1 MINTTEDDIK
11 MLLSDKLKDLL
22 ELLTGTKY
30 QSQNKRLHLGLH
42 LECRPPLAEGL
53 PGPPVRGR
61 SWALGQ
67 DGERLETEKVLIGV
81 AELQGGGEGAEV
93 LLRVLRQDGEGGV
106 CLSRGRVRKERKLK
120 ISDVLF

>member
-42 LECRPPLAEGL
+42 LECHPPLAEGL

-81 AELQGGGEGAEV
+81 AELQGGGEGGEV
-93 LLRVLRQDGEGGV
+93 LLVVLRQDGEGWV
-106 CLSRGRVRKERKLK
+106 SLSRGESGRR
-120 ISDVLF
+120 